1 MFNSRHFDTLVRH
14 VRFVKKKLCHIYDS
28 SKSQKVHLRLAF
40 EQCVKKGKIDFF
52 LSQGNKQSLLII
64 LPSDLLKKT
73 HWLFRNRRFPT
84 LHPHRNPQLKLNEN

>member
-1 MFNSRHFDTLVRH
+1 MFNSRHFDTLVRN
-14 VRFVKKKLCHIYDS
+14 VRFVKKTLCHIYDS
-28 SKSQKVHLRLAF
+28 SKSQKVQLRLAF
-40 EQCVKKGKIDFF
+40 EQCVKQGKIDFF

-84 LHPHRNPQLKLNEN
+84 LHPHRNPQVKLSEN